1 MYAYQVNE
9 HFDLRKDT
17 VFAVCAVLPECTT
30 EFFVPAPRDRSG
42 VFFSLKCSLEACG
55 QYLLERISDIC
66 ISVSSFAREACAAVK
81 NKLTTTTAHII
92 NFRSKVSKN
101 VFFCVF
107 RK

>member
-9 HFDLRKDT
+9 HFDFRKDT
-17 VFAVCAVLPECTT
+17 VFAVYPVLPECTT
-30 EFFVPAPRDRSG
+30 SFFVPAQRTYSG
-42 VFFSLKCSLEACG
+42 VFFTLKCSIEACG
-55 QYLLERISDIC
+55 QYLLKRISDIC
-66 ISVSSFAREACAAVK
+66 VSVSSLARKICAAVK
-81 NKLTTTTAHII
+81 NKFTTTTARIV

>member
-17 VFAVCAVLPECTT
+17 VFAVYPVLPEYTAD
-30 EFFVPAPRDRSG
+30 FIVPAPRCRLG
-42 VFFSLKCSLEACG
+42 IFFTLKCSLEACG

-66 ISVSSFAREACAAVK
+66 ISVSSAARKICAAVK
-81 NKLTTTTAHII
+81 NKFTTTTARIA